1 MPGAETKPM
10 TLVQPSST
18 GSRAVDSQR
27 RASHAKLPIRSRGRL
42 QRGQRFANRC
52 GAAAVEFAI
61 VAPVFFLLVI
71 GMIEIG
77 RALMVQQVLINASR
91 VGARQAVT
99 AGATTSAVQNAVK
112 DYATSVAVPS
122 VSVSVTPDPAAAK
135 SGDTMTVTTSVNYN
149 SVSWLASPWF
159 LGGKT
164 LTASSKMRKE
174 GFD

>member
-1 MPGAETKPM
+1 MKLKLLATANVNVM
-10 TLVQPSST
+10 PSSRN
-18 GSRAVDSQR
+18 SRRLR
-27 RASHAKLPIRSRGRL
+27 RGK
-42 QRGQRFANRC
+42 RFVNRC

-71 GMIEIG
+71 GMVEVG

-99 AGATTSAVQNAVK
+99 TGATTSAVQTAVNE
-112 DYATSVAVPS
+112 YATSVAVPS

-149 SVSWLASPWF
+149 NVSWLASPWF
-159 LGGKT
+159 LSGKT
-164 LTASSKMRKE
+164 LTSSSKMRKE

>member
-1 MPGAETKPM
+1 MKSKRPPSTDSDAVDLEFGAT
-10 TLVQPSST
+10 SST
-18 GSRAVDSQR
+18 RNR
-27 RASHAKLPIRSRGRL
+27 RRLRRGHGRL
-42 QRGQRFANRC
+42 SRC

-99 AGATTSAVQNAVK
+99 AGATTSAVQTAVK
-112 DYATSVAVPS
+112 DYAASVAVPS
-122 VSVSVTPDPAAAK
+122 VSVAVTPDPAAAK